1 MPMNECGETRWK
13 TCGKVRGQVR
23 LQVSDD
29 KPFERDLFAQSVKL
43 QIALE
48 TLQRTTGKY
57 DVQGPIS
64 RHDGKPR
71 RVAPASQRRKDVE
84 RRRIGPVQI
93 LEHENQQIRRGQRF
107 EGLAYLPQHALA
119 RCSQDLALEGF
130 PLRSLHQRRKLDQP
144 GGRAGGEGLDDGAAA
159 VAAGKLAQGLKHRI
173 VGLLAAEALDA
184 LSARNA

>member
-13 TCGKVRGQVR
+13 TRGKVRGQVR
-23 LQVSDD
+23 SPVSDD

-64 RHDGKPR
+64 PHDGKPR

-84 RRRIGPVQI
+84 RRRIAPVQI
-93 LEHENQQIRRGQRF
+93 LEHENQRIRRGQRF
-107 EGLAYLPQHALA
+107 EGLSELPHT
-119 RCSQDLALEGF
+119 
-130 PLRSLHQRRKLDQP
+130 
-144 GGRAGGEGLDDGAAA
+144 
-159 VAAGKLAQGLKHRI
+159 
-173 VGLLAAEALDA
+173 A
-184 LSARNA
+184 LSRSSHEL